1 MPLENPI
8 AYKHSLHAEE
18 ARASA
23 SCEEERRHVRGLPDV
38 LPPIASSGASGD
50 GGIIAKIAA
59 SRKERHEAAVED
71 MRQELAGISAVCLW
85 LNGNTD
91 GSSSNMCSERNL
103 YSSRYSFLSPTR
115 LLFLP
120 RLRRWNLKYPRRA
133 KTF

>member
-1 MPLENPI
+1 M
-8 AYKHSLHAEE
+8 
-18 ARASA
+18 
-23 SCEEERRHVRGLPDV
+23 RGLPDV

-85 LNGNTD
+85 LNGNAD
-91 GSSSNMCSERNL
+91 GLSLNMCSERNL

-115 LLFLP
+115 PLAHAAP
-120 RLRRWNLKYPRRA
+120 
-133 KTF
+133 